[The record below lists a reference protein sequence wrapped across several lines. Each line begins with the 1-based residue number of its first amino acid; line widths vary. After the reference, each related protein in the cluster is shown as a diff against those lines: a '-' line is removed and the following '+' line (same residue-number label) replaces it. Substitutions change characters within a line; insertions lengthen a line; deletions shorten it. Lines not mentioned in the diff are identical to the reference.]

1 MRLDPEEMPANGA
14 YKFLTSAIVPRPIA
28 FVSTESVAGVLNVAP
43 FSYFNVMCDAPPI
56 LTVAA
61 NLRRGEPKDTLRNV
75 IETGEFVINLVD
87 ETMLERAVYASGDW
101 APEVDEF
108 ALAGFTAVPSER
120 VRPPRVGESPVS
132 IECRLEQIVSI
143 GNGNLVLGRMVLAHV
158 RDDLISNGIVDPLKM
173 RPVARLGGDGYTT
186 LGEIRRQPRPVV
198 PPPGHV
204 PPAT

>member
-1 MRLDPEEMPANGA
+1 
-14 YKFLTSAIVPRPIA
+14 
-28 FVSTESVAGVLNVAP
+28 VAP
-43 FSYFNVMCDAPPI
+43 FSYFNVVTDMPPI
-56 LTVAA
+56 LSVAA

-87 ETMLERAVYASGDW
+87 EAMLEPMVRTSGDW

-108 ALAGFTAVPSER
+108 ALTGLTPVASER

-143 GNGNLVLGRMVLAHV
+143 GNGNLILGRMVLAHV
-158 RDDLISNGIVDPLKM
+158 RDDLIANGIVDPLKL
-173 RPVARLGGDGYTT
+173 RPLARLGGDGYAS

-198 PPPGHV
+198 PPAHV
-204 PPAT
+204 PSGREPSRR

>member
-1 MRLDPEEMPANGA
+1 MRLDPETLPPNGA

-28 FVSTESVAGVLNVAP
+28 FVSTQSIEGVRNLAP

-75 IETGEFVINLVD
+75 VETGEFVVNLVD
-87 ETMLERAVYASGDW
+87 EPMLERMVYASGDW

-108 ALAGFTAVPSER
+108 ALTGFTPEPSER
-120 VRPPRVGESPVS
+120 VRPPRVAESPVA

-143 GNGNLVLGRMVLAHV
+143 GNGNLILGRMVLAHV
-158 RDDLISNGIVDPLKM
+158 RDELIANGIVDPGKM
-173 RPVARLGGDGYTT
+173 RPLARLGGDGYTT
-186 LGEIRRQPRPVV
+186 LGTIRRQPRPVV

-204 PPAT
+204 PPKP